1 MEGFRDYFLKNQD
14 YVKTQVGNPEG
25 EVSKDLF
32 ILNCEREPDPE
43 WCAVVETT

>member
-25 EVSKDLF
+25 EVSKLMF
-32 ILNCEREPDPE
+32 IQSFELDTDSP
-43 WCAVVETT
+43 WCAVVKTT